1 MNKKLFLS
9 IATLAIVVV
18 SGYNMYRANVNSVKL
33 SELALANVEA
43 LTSDESSVSN
53 KYEMVYY
60 PQPGDD
66 NYGYTKC
73 VCINKNKDGDECC
86 YLIL

>member
-1 MNKKLFLS
+1 MNRKLFLS

-43 LTSDESSVSN
+43 LSVNEVNPSN
-53 KYEMVYY
+53 CFL
-60 PQPGDD
+60 GR
-66 NYGYTKC
+66 
-73 VCINKNKDGDECC
+73 
-86 YLIL
+86 L